1 MKIFTNFY
9 YLPSPNLINIY
20 NKTKSNGETRKKIPS
35 SPYRARKINRVF
47 NRNIEHHANLLLPLY
62 FTGIVYL

>member
-9 YLPSPNLINIY
+9 YLPPPPPNLINIY

-35 SPYRARKINRVF
+35 SPRIARVKLIVFSIETSNTTQIYYYRYISRV
-47 NRNIEHHANLLLPLY
+47 
-62 FTGIVYL
+62 